1 MPKPENIT
9 QEQFDETLMDI
20 LSEMKGSSLLD
31 IPGVYEV
38 VSEHFNNEVI
48 RRIYEARY
56 EEQELAADGA

>member
-1 MPKPENIT
+1 MPRPDTIS
-9 QEQFDETLMDI
+9 QQQFDETLQDI

-48 RRIYEARY
+48 RRILEIRDEEA
-56 EEQELAADGA
+56 EEELHPS